1 LCALKIHASP
11 LIVPPPPPRS
21 IKPNLFVSA
30 PSFALFSFPE
40 TKLPLF
46 ATFLLYNL
54 IIYSLYL
61 KSDKLRKIQH
71 GGK

>member
-1 LCALKIHASP
+1 MLCALKIHASP
-11 LIVPPPPPRS
+11 LIVPPPPRS

-46 ATFLLYNL
+46 AAFLV
-54 IIYSLYL
+54 
-61 KSDKLRKIQH
+61 
-71 GGK
+71 